1 MTAKKTDH
9 SCLGPVRSGEKSET
23 SGGDEGTF
31 GVMLVTRHIHLSKF
45 IESTEATQHTTRT

>member
-1 MTAKKTDH
+1 MTAKKIDH